1 MKTTYRSVLSFAFT
15 AVLVVG
21 IAGCYSVDRL
31 KVTHVTQ
38 QQTPEGKDVVVEGTY
53 ILKSVP
59 KAIIG
64 LNVTT
69 EGPISEG
76 AVKRTSPRGH
86 NHVVVSAGQGK
97 FVLDLIITESGWLHV
112 SFYPMD
118 HGEALETTNID
129 SVSP

>member
-1 MKTTYRSVLSFAFT
+1 
-15 AVLVVG
+15 VLVVG

-38 QQTPEGKDVVVEGTY
+38 LQTPEGKDIQVEGTY

-69 EGPISEG
+69 EGTQG
-76 AVKRTSPRGH
+76 AAVGPTFPRGH
-86 NHVVVSAGQGK
+86 NLIVVSAGQGK

-118 HGEALETTNID
+118 HGEALDTKNID
-129 SVSP
+129 RVSP

>member
-15 AVLVVG
+15 AMLVVG
-21 IAGCYSVDRL
+21 IAGCYSVDQL

-38 QQTPEGKDVVVEGTY
+38 QKTPEGKDVVVEGTY

-69 EGPISEG
+69 EVTQGAAVGP
-76 AVKRTSPRGH
+76 TFPRGH
-86 NHVVVSAGQGK
+86 NLIVVSAGQGK

-129 SVSP
+129 RVSP